1 MNTRHIRVRWA
12 WRRAL
17 FPRTT
22 PSHADASVPDEA
34 SARPKRRANPM
45 DIPTSMVVPAMR
57 RDTSCVANVHWL
69 LRNLTASNP
78 RHPELNEVMEWL
90 RQILKGERRTS

>member
-1 MNTRHIRVRWA
+1 
-12 WRRAL
+12 
-17 FPRTT
+17 
-22 PSHADASVPDEA
+22 
-34 SARPKRRANPM
+34 M